1 MALDKNNKERDM
13 GRAKLIMEGDDE
25 ANMEIELPDEDNIPA
40 PLNFHEEYDPDL
52 EELILEEFE

>member
-1 MALDKNNKERDM
+1 M